1 MSGYQ
6 RCNADAVYYMA
17 KGGYRTCIEHA
28 TPGLWNVGTW
38 GIGKCD
44 QPLNRFAAMLN
55 ASRQRRGMA
64 MPEPITA
71 QEAN

>member
-1 MSGYQ
+1 MLIDVERQ
-6 RCNADAVYYMA
+6 AFMRCNADAVYYMA

-44 QPLNRFAAMLN
+44 HPLEV
-55 ASRQRRGMA
+55 S
-64 MPEPITA
+64 
-71 QEAN
+71 